1 MQKIFF
7 VSKPANTMYYMEN
20 SITIRNLNFGFTQN
34 KPILKNVSLTVPKGS
49 VFGFLGANGA
59 GKSTTMKLL
68 LGSLPDDGHAVE
80 IFNKNLTQLYPEG
93 FQKIGS
99 LIDSPAFYDHLS
111 GWDNLMI
118 LSKLRNL
125 PDSECE
131 RVLNLVDLW
140 DSREM
145 KMKKYSLGMKQR
157 LAIAMTLLGNPELL
171 ILDEPVNGLDP
182 NGMLE
187 IRELLLKLNK
197 EQGITIFISSHLL
210 QEVEKMVTHLAI
222 ISNGVIKFSGSVEEL
237 NAHYR
242 YNHIRIG
249 LNKASSFISKI
260 PEYYS
265 ALVIDE
271 NTIEVTVQSKE
282 DIIKLTK
289 MLVMNEAEIFEI
301 KNSAGLEDWFME
313 ITKK

>member
-1 MQKIFF
+1 
-7 VSKPANTMYYMEN
+7 MEN
-20 SITIRNLNFGFTQN
+20 LISIRNLNYGFTHN
-34 KPILKNVSLTVPKGS
+34 RLILKDVSLSVPKGS

-59 GKSTTMKLL
+59 GKSTTMKVL
-68 LGSLPDDGHAVE
+68 LGNLPDENKAVE
-80 IFNKNLTQLYPEG
+80 IFSKNLTSLYPEG

-111 GWDNLMI
+111 GWDNLII
-118 LSKLRNL
+118 LSRLRNL

-131 RVLNLVDLW
+131 RVLHLVDLW
-140 DSREM
+140 DHRNL

-157 LAIAMTLLGNPELL
+157 LAIAMTLLGSPELL

-187 IRELLLKLNK
+187 VRELLLKLNK

-210 QEVEKMVTHLAI
+210 QEIEKMVTHLAI
-222 ISNGVIKFSGSVEEL
+222 ISNGSIKFSGSVEEL
-237 NAHYR
+237 NTQYR
-242 YNHIRIG
+242 HNRIRIG
-249 LNKASSFISKI
+249 LHQSADFVRYI
-260 PEYYS
+260 PENYS
-265 ALVIDE
+265 AEIIDDSS
-271 NTIEVTVQSKE
+271 IGITVQSKE

-289 MLVMNEAEIFEI
+289 LLVQKDAEIFEI

-313 ITKK
+313 ITKN